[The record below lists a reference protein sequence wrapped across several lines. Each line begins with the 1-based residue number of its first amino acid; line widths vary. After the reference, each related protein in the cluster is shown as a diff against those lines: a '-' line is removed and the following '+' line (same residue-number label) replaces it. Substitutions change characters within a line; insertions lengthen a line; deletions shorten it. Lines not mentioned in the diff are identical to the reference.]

1 MAFTT
6 SNPNHGMYKVSRVLQ
21 NGKHLCSI
29 IPVSDF
35 HHSIHLI
42 PHFSK
47 VAPAHWTSSN
57 MLEQCDSFYVNPF
70 SDRHAYMTII

>member
-29 IPVSDF
+29 ILVSDF
-35 HHSIHLI
+35 RHSIHLI

-57 MLEQCDSFYVNPF
+57 MLKQCDSFYVNPF
-70 SDRHAYMTII
+70 SDRHTYMTII